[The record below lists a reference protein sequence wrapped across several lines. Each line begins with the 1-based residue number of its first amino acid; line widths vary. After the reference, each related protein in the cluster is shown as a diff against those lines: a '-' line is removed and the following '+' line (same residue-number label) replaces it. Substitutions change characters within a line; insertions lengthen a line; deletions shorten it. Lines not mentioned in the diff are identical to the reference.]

1 MAATMHVPARFATA
15 EFLHG
20 ARVGSPVLYRWAIA
34 FLALFAIAYAGTL
47 IDARL
52 LNGVSV
58 WEKPAK
64 FFLSLSLHMA
74 TLAWGLSLLPES
86 DRMARAIRAAI
97 IVFLAAA
104 TFEIAYIMLQ
114 AARGEA
120 SHFNDAT
127 MFTQIMYRL
136 MGLGAVVLMLT
147 TIFFGW
153 RILRFAPPSPVVFAT
168 GLGFIVAGALVIGV
182 GGYLGQQGGHWVGG
196 DQTDATGLPFLHWS
210 TTGGDLRVPH
220 FFALHIMQAL
230 PLLGFVCR
238 RMAAGRARI
247 IVSAGAIVWVGL
259 TLLTFVQAV
268 LGRPFI
274 S

>member
-1 MAATMHVPARFATA
+1 MAASMPVSARFAIPQ
-15 EFLHG
+15 FLDA
-20 ARVGSPVLYRWAIA
+20 ARMGSPLLYRWAIA
-34 FLALFAIAYAGTL
+34 FFTLFAIVYAGTL

-74 TLAWGLSLLPES
+74 TLAWGLSLLPET
-86 DRMARAIRAAI
+86 DRTARANHAA
-97 IVFLAAA
+97 VVLFLAAA
-104 TFEIAYIMLQ
+104 TFEMAYIMLQ

-120 SHFNDAT
+120 SHFNEAT

-136 MGLGAVVLMLT
+136 MGLGAVVLTLT
-147 TIFFGW
+147 TIFLGW
-153 RILRFAPPSPVVFAT
+153 RILRYAPPSPIVFAT
-168 GLGFIVAGALVIGV
+168 GLGFIVAGALVTGV

-238 RMAAGRARI
+238 DMAIGRARLI
-247 IVSAGAIVWVGL
+247 ISAGAMVWIGL
-259 TLLTFVQAV
+259 TLLTFVQAI
-268 LGRPFI
+268 LGQPFA

>member
-1 MAATMHVPARFATA
+1 
-15 EFLHG
+15 
-20 ARVGSPVLYRWAIA
+20 
-34 FLALFAIAYAGTL
+34 
-47 IDARL
+47 
-52 LNGVSV
+52 V

-74 TLAWGLSLLPES
+74 TLAWGLSLLPER
-86 DRMARAIRAAI
+86 DRTARGVRAATVI
-97 IVFLAAA
+97 FLAMA
-104 TFEIAYIMLQ
+104 TFEMTYIMLQ

-120 SHFNDAT
+120 SHFNEAA
-127 MFTQIMYRL
+127 MITQIMYRL
-136 MGLGAVVLMLT
+136 MGFGAVLLTLT
-147 TIFFGW
+147 TIFLGW
-153 RILRFAPPSPVVFAT
+153 RILRFAPPSPIAFAT
-168 GLGFIVAGALVIGV
+168 GLGFIVAGVLVIGV

-230 PLLGFVCR
+230 PLLGFVCGG
-238 RMAAGRARI
+238 MATGRARM

-259 TLLTFVQAV
+259 TLLTFVQAI
-268 LGRPFI
+268 LGQHFI